1 MSDKLELQGIY
12 KKGYGLISKEVMQSQ
27 ELSIGSKALYSYL
40 CSYSGAGNTA
50 YPSRKK
56 ICYDLG
62 IHQDTLTKYLNE
74 LVVEGYI
81 KKEQK
86 NIKGNFQRNIYLIL
100 AIREKPVTEKNRNG
114 KFPSREKPDTN
125 NNSINNNNSDNNNN
139 KGIYIVEIEKIVNYL
154 NDKSGKKYKHTT
166 PKTQKCI
173 RARLKEGF
181 DFDDFKTVI
190 DKKCKQWKDDP
201 TMNRYLRP
209 ETLFSPKF
217 EGYLNE
223 EDTYETRRYSTY
235 YQEDRR
241 KEKLRKIK
249 DPASL

>member
-1 MSDKLELQGIY
+1 MSDKMELQGIL
-12 KKGYGLISKEVMQSQ
+12 KKGYGLIPKEVMQSQ

-40 CSYSGAGNTA
+40 CSYTGKGDTA

-74 LVVEGYI
+74 LVMEGYI
-81 KKEQK
+81 KKDQQ

-100 AIREKPVTEKNRNG
+100 AIRKKPDTEKNRNG
-114 KFPSREKPDTN
+114 KLPSRSNPDTN
-125 NNSINNNNSDNNNN
+125 NNSINNNNKHNNNN
-139 KGIYIVEIEKIVNYL
+139 KGKSIVEYEEIVNYL
-154 NDKSGKKYKHTT
+154 NEKADKKYKHTT
-166 PKTQKCI
+166 PKTKKLI
-173 RARLKEGF
+173 KARTKEGF
-181 DFDDFKTVI
+181 TVEDFKTVI
-190 DKKCKQWKDDP
+190 DKKCKQWKEDP

-223 EDTYETRRYSTY
+223 EVGKIEQRYKRNSK
-235 YQEDRR
+235 EDR
-241 KEKLRKIK
+241 LRKIK
-249 DPASL
+249 DPANYM